1 LPQAHAMGLAN
12 KVSLMRILLVPAFAA
27 SLVYY
32 SPLHDGLRYLS
43 VALFVIGMATDAVDG
58 YIARSQHQHTEL
70 GRVLDPIADK
80 LLILTALIGLSTI
93 RAIPQEMRIPAW
105 FNVIVISRD
114 VVLVI
119 GTMLIFGFTGKW
131 SVRPSWLGKAAVA
144 AQMLVV
150 LVVLLRLPIKL
161 EVMTLAAVLSV
172 VSGIGYVRMGS
183 RVLS

>member
-1 LPQAHAMGLAN
+1 MGLAN

-93 RAIPQEMRIPAW
+93 RAIPPEMRMPAW
-105 FNVIVISRD
+105 FNLVVISRD
-114 VVLVI
+114 VVLVA
-119 GTMLIFGFTGKW
+119 GTGLIFGFTGKW
-131 SVRPSWLGKAAVA
+131 NVRPSWLGKAEVA
-144 AQMLVV
+144 AKMIVV

-161 EVMTLAAVLSV
+161 EAMTLAAVLSV
-172 VSGIGYVRMGS
+172 VAGIGYLRMGI
-183 RVLS
+183 RVLG